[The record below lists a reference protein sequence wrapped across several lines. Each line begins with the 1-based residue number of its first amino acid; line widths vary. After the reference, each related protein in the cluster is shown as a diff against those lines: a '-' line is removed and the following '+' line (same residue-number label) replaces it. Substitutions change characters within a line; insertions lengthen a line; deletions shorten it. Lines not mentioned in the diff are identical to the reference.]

1 MKFWLTLIISIIASS
16 ALLTYIYVNQA
27 KAPPRPTR
35 PQTTTLA
42 AQEPPKIVFEGVK
55 QDVNVIPLDA
65 GDTPLNGSNSVEVV
79 FRNVGKGPLTLR
91 LIGTN
96 CGCVHDLTIDGKK
109 LEPKGEG
116 VTRMPGEG
124 GTIKMTWTPKPD
136 MQAGTQ
142 LRFTADLLSNDPQ
155 YADTIRLEV
164 ITRLVP
170 PKEGTK

>member
-1 MKFWLTLIISIIASS
+1 VVPTLLSDECPARPVHEVLVDSHHQHHRVERLADVHLREPGES
-16 ALLTYIYVNQA
+16 A
-27 KAPPRPTR
+27 AP
-35 PQTTTLA
+35 A
-42 AQEPPKIVFEGVK
+42 
-55 QDVNVIPLDA
+55 DA
-65 GDTPLNGSNSVEVV
+65 PADHNPLNGSNSVEVV